1 MSFVL
6 LSFSVATLLVM
17 SFWVLM
23 IAAPRVLALV
33 GIGHRPLGLV
43 TLGSLALLVTSL
55 ALQQVDPRLVSGVSA
70 WLKPAK
76 FAASIALTAPML
88 AWILG
93 QMTGARA
100 RRLHVAGT
108 VIGVVAALEL
118 VIITVQAARGVPSH
132 FNGAT
137 LVDGLLFS
145 IMGAAISVLWLAELY
160 LTVRAFRH
168 TFATGVRTWGI
179 RLGLVGTLA
188 GGAVGYLMPVPTPAQ
203 RAALAAGQRPT
214 MLGAHSV
221 GVPDGGPGLPVT
233 RWSTEGGDLRVPHF
247 IGLHALQVLPFAALV
262 LERRRRRASARPIV
276 ALGVGWIGLT
286 LVALAQALRAQP
298 VLAPDALTIA
308 AALAIVLA
316 AAAIA
321 IGVPGRGRASSER
334 RAVSRLDRVELQPR
348 S

>member
-1 MSFVL
+1 
-6 LSFSVATLLVM
+6 
-17 SFWVLM
+17 
-23 IAAPRVLALV
+23 
-33 GIGHRPLGLV
+33 
-43 TLGSLALLVTSL
+43 
-55 ALQQVDPRLVSGVSA
+55 
-70 WLKPAK
+70 
-76 FAASIALTAPML
+76 
-88 AWILG
+88 
-93 QMTGARA
+93 
-100 RRLHVAGT
+100 
-108 VIGVVAALEL
+108 
-118 VIITVQAARGVPSH
+118 
-132 FNGAT
+132 
-137 LVDGLLFS
+137 
-145 IMGAAISVLWLAELY
+145 
-160 LTVRAFRH
+160 
-168 TFATGVRTWGI
+168 
-179 RLGLVGTLA
+179 
-188 GGAVGYLMPVPTPAQ
+188 
-203 RAALAAGQRPT
+203 

-308 AALAIVLA
+308 AALAIVVA